1 MTAEN
6 DRPDAGRAEIDPATV
21 VALERL
27 LRPAVAVPR
36 AFFRITGNVGA
47 ALLLAQARYRSGLRE
62 FLTPDGWVIFSRDAI
77 HEEVGLSRFEAETAR
92 RRLRE
97 LGLIQERRRG
107 VPPHLELRVDEQRLG
122 ELLAPLAA
130 AEMRAHGRPEALE
143 PAKKIEPRRS
153 RARAGSAAKPIT
165 ERAVR
170 AVFDRFLVARR
181 RYLERKR
188 REGEIQPE
196 PALTPARERL
206 IRSAIAAH
214 GERLAKA
221 AVSGIF
227 FSPFHQ
233 GENDRGQELLRIE
246 LALRMR
252 PDRDAVEDFAALFE
266 RELVRRGYDPES
278 VLGEPAQAAGAQE
291 ALALDAPPLPHAGE
305 LGAA

>member
-1 MTAEN
+1 MTA
-6 DRPDAGRAEIDPATV
+6 DATQPAAARAAIDPATV

-36 AFFRITGNVGA
+36 AFFRITGNVGS

-62 FLTPDGWVIFSRDAI
+62 FLTADGWVIFSRDAI

-107 VPPHLELRVDEQRLG
+107 VPPHLEVRVDEQRLG

-130 AEMRAHGRPEALE
+130 AELRAHGRPEALE
-143 PAKKIEPRRS
+143 PAKTEPRRS
-153 RARAGSAAKPIT
+153 RAKAGSASKPIA
-165 ERAVR
+165 ERTVR
-170 AVFDRFLVARR
+170 TVFERFLTARR
-181 RYLERKR
+181 RYYERKR
-188 REGEIQPE
+188 REREIAPE
-196 PALTPARERL
+196 PTLTPARVRL
-206 IRSAIAAH
+206 IRAAVAAH
-214 GERLAKA
+214 GERMAKA

-233 GENDRGQELLRIE
+233 GENERGQELLRIE

-252 PDRDAVEDFAALFE
+252 PDRDAVEEFALLFE
-266 RELVRRGYDPES
+266 RELERRGYDPGS
-278 VLGEPAQAAGAQE
+278 VLGEPAQVAGAQE
-291 ALALDAPPLPHAGE
+291 ALALDDPPLPHAGE
-305 LGAA
+305 MGAA